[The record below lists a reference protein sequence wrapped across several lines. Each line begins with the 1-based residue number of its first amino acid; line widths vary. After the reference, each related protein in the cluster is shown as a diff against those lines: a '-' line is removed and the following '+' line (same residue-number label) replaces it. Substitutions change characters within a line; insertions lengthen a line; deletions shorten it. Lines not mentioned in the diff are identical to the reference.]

1 MAERSVPKPSV
12 LAPRMMSPIIV
23 AIINSFSSLSCSLQ
37 TMWAKMQRKFLPM
50 FAELPRLLI
59 MLLIFY
65 FIVINFTKK
74 KERKKQMATELFN
87 LAWPAVRCQG
97 SLAIGQ

>member
-1 MAERSVPKPSV
+1 MRVAMAERSVPKPSV
-12 LAPRMMSPIIV
+12 SAPRMMSPIIV

-74 KERKKQMATELFN
+74 KERNK
-87 LAWPAVRCQG
+87 WPWNYSTLPGQLCAVK
-97 SLAIGQ
+97 A